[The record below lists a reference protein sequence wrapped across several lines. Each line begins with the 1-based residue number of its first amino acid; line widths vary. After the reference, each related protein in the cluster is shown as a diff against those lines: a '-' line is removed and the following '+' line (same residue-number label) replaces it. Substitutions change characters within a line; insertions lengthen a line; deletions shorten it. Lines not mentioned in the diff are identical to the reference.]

1 MLLDID
7 KIRTAL
13 VLMPDKHLGNF
24 VVSLSAIDALIKYF
38 QNQTCYLVIDNNYRE
53 IIEDLHEPERTFY
66 YPSNELYEST
76 LPKRILLYF
85 RFINELRSIHPDAV
99 IDLQGG
105 NASSIMTFLSG
116 APYRVSNSFAK
127 RSYIYNIKINLSSG
141 NHKVYSYTEIA
152 TAIGATIPDTYFRL
166 QASADRRT
174 SINHILKLHGIT
186 VDKPIVSIHVG
197 AGKIDRQWTTE
208 GFAAVADW
216 LSAKGFQVVFVGA
229 ASDMAKIDGVMSL
242 LSHNSYNLGN
252 TLSLGDLM
260 ALFEMSSF
268 FLGNDSGPMH
278 LAAAMGTPIVALF
291 GSEYESRWHPLSANS
306 IALRGQEPCL
316 DCKRIRNNCQHYE
329 CITRLSAATVKQAID
344 QLLESDAR
352 DRAHSEG
359 SRSIGSNHID
369 DI

>member
-1 MLLDID
+1 MLLEMD
-7 KIRTAL
+7 KIHTAL

-24 VVSLSAIDALIKYF
+24 VVSLSAIEALINYF
-38 QNQTCYLVIDNNYRE
+38 KNQACYLAIDNSYRE
-53 IIEDLHEPERTFY
+53 IVEYLHDTEKIFY
-66 YPSNELYEST
+66 YPSNELYQST

-85 RFINELRSIHPDAV
+85 RFINKLRGIHPDAV

-105 NASSIMTFLSG
+105 NTSSIMTFLSG
-116 APYRVSNSFAK
+116 APYRVSNSSAK
-127 RSYIYNIKINLSSG
+127 RSYIYNIRINLSSG
-141 NHKVYSYTEIA
+141 KHKVYSYNEIA

-166 QASADRRT
+166 EASDDKRT
-174 SINHILKLHGIT
+174 SVNHILKLQGIT
-186 VDKPIVSIHVG
+186 PDKPIVSIHVG

-208 GFAAVADW
+208 GFAEVADW
-216 LSAKGFQVVFVGA
+216 LSAKGFQVVFMGA

-242 LSHNSYNLGN
+242 LRHKSYNLGN
-252 TLSLGDLM
+252 ILSLGDLM

-306 IALRGQEPCL
+306 IVLRGQEPCL
-316 DCKRIRNNCQHYE
+316 DCKRIRQNCQHYE
-329 CITRLSAATVKQAID
+329 CITRLSPATVKQAID
-344 QLLESDAR
+344 QLLESNAG

>member
-1 MLLDID
+1 MLLEMD
-7 KIRTAL
+7 KIHTAL

-24 VVSLSAIDALIKYF
+24 VVSLSAIEALINYF
-38 QNQTCYLVIDNNYRE
+38 KNQACYLAIDNSYRE
-53 IIEDLHEPERTFY
+53 IVEYLHDTEKIFY
-66 YPSNELYEST
+66 YPSNELYQST

-85 RFINELRSIHPDAV
+85 RFINKLRGIHPDAV

-105 NASSIMTFLSG
+105 GASSIMTFLSG
-116 APYRVSNSFAK
+116 APYRVSNSSAK
-127 RSYIYNIKINLSSG
+127 RSYIYNIRINLSSG
-141 NHKVYSYTEIA
+141 KHKVYSYNEIA

-166 QASADRRT
+166 EASDDKRT
-174 SINHILKLHGIT
+174 SVNHILKLQEIT
-186 VDKPIVSIHVG
+186 PDKPIVSIHVG

-208 GFAAVADW
+208 GFAEVADW
-216 LSAKGFQVVFVGA
+216 LSAKGFQVVFMGA

-242 LSHNSYNLGN
+242 LRHKSYNLGN
-252 TLSLGDLM
+252 ILSLGDLM

-306 IALRGQEPCL
+306 IVLRGQEPCL
-316 DCKRIRNNCQHYE
+316 DCKRIRQNCQHYE
-329 CITRLSAATVKQAID
+329 CITRLSPATVKQAID
-344 QLLESDAR
+344 QLLESNAG